1 MRTGCLHKT
10 AALMEV
16 DMLLW
21 HWYAAVALLRNPTG
35 NRAATKQAPDSLN
48 SHCQGTNLTQFY
60 HSLKVLP
67 SPACLTVSSSSLFFV
82 PFNKLCFWSC
92 CVLMFALTTK
102 GSGNTIWQREKR
114 AAEGAITRPL
124 MLETDLIKA
133 RKEPNS
139 TMSQCDDR
147 KCFGLKT

>member
-1 MRTGCLHKT
+1 MRAGCLHET
-10 AALMEV
+10 AELMEV

-21 HWYAAVALLRNPTG
+21 HWYSAVAPLRNPTG

-67 SPACLTVSSSSLFFV
+67 SPVCLTLSSSSRFFF

-102 GSGNTIWQREKR
+102 GSGNRIWQKEKR
-114 AAEGAITRPL
+114 AADGAITRPP
-124 MLETDLIKA
+124 MRETDLTKA
-133 RKEPNS
+133 RKEPDC
-139 TMSQCDDR
+139 TMSQCNA
-147 KCFGLKT
+147 LKMLWIEN